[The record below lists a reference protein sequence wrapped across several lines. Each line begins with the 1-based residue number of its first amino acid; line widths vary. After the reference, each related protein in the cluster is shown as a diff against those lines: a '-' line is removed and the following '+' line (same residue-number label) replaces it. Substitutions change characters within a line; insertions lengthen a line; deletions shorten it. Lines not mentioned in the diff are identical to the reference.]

1 MKAIGYFRVAS
12 DVEQDVPYTLKEQER
27 IFSQF
32 CAENG
37 HEAVTAFVDLDS
49 GLRVSGTQYR
59 SMLNYIWKKKGDF
72 IIVIKSLRHLHPDPQ
87 ELIQCLI
94 ELDVMGV
101 KVHFIDS
108 LRGEPL
114 TIALRNWSDQS
125 HGDKSGERVKE
136 AMKIR
141 AVHGKGLGKPPFG
154 YRIGSDH
161 KFELVPE
168 EAETIALIFRLYSQ
182 ENKGVRLIARHL
194 NEQKITTRSGG
205 RWSIVGVRDV
215 LRNRSYVGTSERF
228 GLRVPGSHPAIVSF
242 QLYEEVQKRLT
253 ARASHRGHIVKTPF
267 LLAGMVYCGRCN
279 NKMTGMN
286 RSQSWT
292 SKKSGIKHSGEYRYY
307 QCQSRTNQSFC
318 QYNTRKVDELEAAV
332 KADLHRFSRPENREK
347 LISNPLHS
355 SDPQLSEQPHL
366 KKVIKSLERRFRT
379 YLDKAA
385 KGEIPI
391 EELRELG
398 GDVVRERRLV
408 EERLNRIWAEAR
420 GEITTEQR
428 RGYTFRDLD
437 DLLARWDSL
446 NFSAKRS
453 LMRNVIDRIIVRDDY
468 IETVLWL

>member
-12 DVEQDVPYTLKEQER
+12 DVEQGVSYTLKEQER
-27 IFSQF
+27 MFSQF
-32 CAENG
+32 CSENG
-37 HEAVTAFVDLDS
+37 HEPVTAFVDLDS

-59 SMLNYIWKKKGDF
+59 SMLSYIWKNKGDF
-72 IIVIKSLRHLHPDPQ
+72 IIVIKSLRYLHPDPQ
-87 ELIQCLI
+87 ELVRCLI
-94 ELDVMGV
+94 ELDVLGAR
-101 KVHFIDS
+101 VHFIDS

-114 TIALRNWSDQS
+114 PIALRNWSEQH
-125 HGDKSGERVKE
+125 HGDKTGERVKD
-136 AMKIR
+136 AMKLR
-141 AVHGKGLGKPPFG
+141 AVRGRGLGKPPFG

-182 ENKGVRLIARHL
+182 ENKGVRLIARYL
-194 NEQKITTRSGG
+194 NERQITTRSGG

-215 LRNRSYVGTSERF
+215 LRNRSYVGTSSRF
-228 GLRVPGSHPAIVSF
+228 GLRVPGSHTAIVPF
-242 QLYEEVQKRLT
+242 QVFEKVQEKLT
-253 ARASHRGHIVKTPF
+253 AHASHRGHVVKTPF

-286 RSQSWT
+286 RNQSWT

-318 QYNTRKVDELEAAV
+318 QYNTRKVDELETAV
-332 KADLHRFSRPENREK
+332 KADLQRLSRPDNREK
-347 LISNPLHS
+347 LISNPQHI
-355 SDPQLSEQPHL
+355 SDSQTSEQPHL
-366 KKVIKSLERRFRT
+366 KKVIKSLDRRFHAS
-379 YLDKAA
+379 LDKAA
-385 KGEIPI
+385 KGEITVD
-391 EELRELG
+391 ELREAG
-398 GDVVRERRLV
+398 GEIVRERRLV

-420 GEITTEQR
+420 GEITAAQR
-428 RGYTFRDLD
+428 REYTFHDLD

-446 NFSAKRS
+446 DFSAKRL

>member
-12 DVEQDVPYTLKEQER
+12 DVEQEGPYTLKEQQR

-32 CAENG
+32 CSENG
-37 HEAVTAFVDLDS
+37 HEPVNAFSDLDS

-59 SMLNYIWKKKGDF
+59 TMLGYIWKNKGDY
-72 IIVIKSLRHLHPDPQ
+72 IIVIKSMRHLNPDPQ
-87 ELIQCLI
+87 EMIRCLI

-101 KVHFIDS
+101 QVHFIDS
-108 LRGEPL
+108 VRGEPL
-114 TIALRNWSDQS
+114 SVALRNWSEQNR
-125 HGDKSGERVKE
+125 GDKTGERVKE
-136 AMKIR
+136 AMKLR
-141 AVHGKGLGKPPFG
+141 AVRGRGLGKPPFG

-168 EAETIALIFRLYSQ
+168 EAETIALIYRLYSQ
-182 ENKGVRLIARHL
+182 ENKGVRLIARYL
-194 NEQKITTRSGG
+194 NERQITTRSGG

-228 GLRVPGSHPAIVSF
+228 GLRVPGSHPAIISF
-242 QLYEEVQKRLT
+242 QVYEKVQERLNS
-253 ARASHRGHIVKTPF
+253 RASHREHVVKAPF

-286 RSQSWT
+286 RNQSWT

-318 QYNTRKVDELEAAV
+318 QYNTRKADDLEAAV
-332 KADLHRFSRPENREK
+332 KADLQRLSRPENREK
-347 LISNPLHS
+347 LISGSQLM
-355 SDPQLSEQPHL
+355 SDPQTTEQPHL
-366 KKVIKSLERRFRT
+366 KKAIKSLERRFHAI
-379 YLDKAA
+379 LDKAA
-385 KGEIPI
+385 KGEITVD
-391 EELRELG
+391 ELREAG
-398 GDVVRERRLV
+398 AEIVRERRLA

-420 GEITTEQR
+420 GEITAEQR
-428 RGYTFRDLD
+428 REYTFRELD

-446 NFSAKRS
+446 DLPARRS
-453 LMRNVIDRIIVRDDY
+453 LMRNVINRIVVHDGY

>member
-12 DVEQDVPYTLKEQER
+12 DVEQDGPYTLKEQER

-32 CAENG
+32 CSENG
-37 HEAVTAFVDLDS
+37 HEPVNVFSDLDS

-59 SMLNYIWKKKGDF
+59 SMLSYILKNKGDF
-72 IIVIKSLRHLHPDPQ
+72 IIVIKSLSHLHTDPQ
-87 ELIQCLI
+87 ELVQCLI

-114 TIALRNWSDQS
+114 TIALRNWSEQR
-125 HGDKSGERVKE
+125 HGDKSGDRVKD
-136 AMKIR
+136 AMKVR
-141 AVHGKGLGKPPFG
+141 AVRGMGLGKPPFG

-168 EAETIALIFRLYSQ
+168 EAETISLIYRLYLQ
-182 ENKGVRLIARHL
+182 EGKGVRLIARYL

-228 GLRVPGSHPAIVSF
+228 GLRVPGSHPAIVPF
-242 QLYEEVQKRLT
+242 QVFNQVQERLT
-253 ARASHRGHIVKTPF
+253 SRASHRGHTVKTPF

-286 RSQSWT
+286 RSQTWT
-292 SKKSGIKHSGEYRYY
+292 RKKSGIKHSGEYRYY

-318 QYNTRKVDELEAAV
+318 QYNTHKSDDLEASV
-332 KADLHRFSRPENREK
+332 KADLQRLSRPENREK
-347 LISNPLHS
+347 LISNPQHI
-355 SDPQLSEQPHL
+355 SDPQVSEQPHL
-366 KKVIKSLERRFRT
+366 KKVIKSFERRFRT

-385 KGEIPI
+385 NGEITI
-391 EELRELG
+391 DELRELG

-408 EERLNRIWAEAR
+408 EDRLNRIWSEAR
-420 GEITTEQR
+420 GEITAEQR

-446 NFSAKRS
+446 NFQAKRL
-453 LMRNVIDRIIVRDDY
+453 LMRNVIDRIIVRDDH

>member
-1 MKAIGYFRVAS
+1 MKAIGYFRIAS
-12 DVEQDVPYTLKEQER
+12 DIEQDVTYTMKEQEKL
-27 IFSQF
+27 FSQF
-32 CAENG
+32 CSENG
-37 HEAVTAFVDLDS
+37 HEPVNVFSDLDS
-49 GLRVSGTQYR
+49 GLHVSGTQYR
-59 SMLNYIWKKKGDF
+59 SMLSYILKNKGDF
-72 IIVIKSLRHLHPDPQ
+72 IIVIKSLRHLHPGPQ

-94 ELDVMGV
+94 ELDALSV

-114 TIALRNWSDQS
+114 SIALSNWAEQY
-125 HGDKSGERVKE
+125 HGDKNGERVKE
-136 AMKIR
+136 AMKVR
-141 AVHGKGLGKPPFG
+141 AVRGMGLGKPPFG

-161 KFELVPE
+161 KYELVPE
-168 EAETIALIFRLYSQ
+168 EAETISLIYRLYLQ
-182 ENKGVRLIARHL
+182 EGKGVRLIARYL

-228 GLRVPGSHPAIVSF
+228 GLRVPGSHPAIVPF
-242 QLYEEVQKRLT
+242 QVFNQVQERLT
-253 ARASHRGHIVKTPF
+253 ARASHRGHVVKTPF

-318 QYNTRKVDELEAAV
+318 QYNTRKVDELEAVV
-332 KADLHRFSRPENREK
+332 KADLQKLSRPENREK
-347 LISNPLHS
+347 LISNPQHG
-355 SDPQLSEQPHL
+355 SDPQMSDQPHL
-366 KKVIKSLERRFRT
+366 KKMIRSLDRKFRT

-385 KGEIPI
+385 KGEITVD
-391 EELRELG
+391 ELRELG
-398 GDVVRERRLV
+398 GDVVRERRLM

-420 GEITTEQR
+420 GEITSEQR

-446 NFSAKRS
+446 SFSAKRL
-453 LMRNVIDRIIVRDDY
+453 LMRNVIDRIIVRDDHV
-468 IETVLWL
+468 ETVLWL

>member
-1 MKAIGYFRVAS
+1 
-12 DVEQDVPYTLKEQER
+12 
-27 IFSQF
+27 
-32 CAENG
+32 
-37 HEAVTAFVDLDS
+37 
-49 GLRVSGTQYR
+49 
-59 SMLNYIWKKKGDF
+59 
-72 IIVIKSLRHLHPDPQ
+72 
-87 ELIQCLI
+87 
-94 ELDVMGV
+94 
-101 KVHFIDS
+101 
-108 LRGEPL
+108 
-114 TIALRNWSDQS
+114 
-125 HGDKSGERVKE
+125 
-136 AMKIR
+136 
-141 AVHGKGLGKPPFG
+141 
-154 YRIGSDH
+154 
-161 KFELVPE
+161 
-168 EAETIALIFRLYSQ
+168 
-182 ENKGVRLIARHL
+182 
-194 NEQKITTRSGG
+194 
-205 RWSIVGVRDV
+205 
-215 LRNRSYVGTSERF
+215 
-228 GLRVPGSHPAIVSF
+228 
-242 QLYEEVQKRLT
+242 
-253 ARASHRGHIVKTPF
+253 
-267 LLAGMVYCGRCN
+267 
-279 NKMTGMN
+279 MTGMN

-307 QCQSRTNQSFC
+307 QCQSKTNQSFC

-355 SDPQLSEQPHL
+355 SDPQLSEQPQL
-366 KKVIKSLERRFRT
+366 KKMIKSLERRFRT

-408 EERLNRIWAEAR
+408 EERLSRIWAEAR